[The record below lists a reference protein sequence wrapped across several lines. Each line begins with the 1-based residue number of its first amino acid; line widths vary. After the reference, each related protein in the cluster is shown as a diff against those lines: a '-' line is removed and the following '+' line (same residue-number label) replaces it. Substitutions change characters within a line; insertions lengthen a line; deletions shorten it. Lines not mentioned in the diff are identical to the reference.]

1 MRKINELLFQ
11 QFKLFIK
18 IKLLLLGVIGIIGLI
33 IGFSFYYSSIGVD
46 TLLYMQQ
53 IGNYSFYI
61 CAVYTII
68 CFMFLTYDKKN
79 DLDEVLDVT
88 NNKHKYYSIIIL
100 FILLVCISIVM
111 LLMILYIAFNNHST
125 SQLFSIYIP
134 SFFLNIFFPLCICL
148 LVSSL
153 LSYYLSYNK
162 AGIFL
167 ILFLL
172 IISPLFYI
180 DLGDNIF
187 NIFLRPFQFL
197 YQADD
202 FSMDYIVG
210 LLFLL
215 MELFF
220 LVYVLCKDIKV
231 KRKQLFL
238 L

>member
-111 LLMILYIAFNNHST
+111 LLMILY
-125 SQLFSIYIP
+125 
-134 SFFLNIFFPLCICL
+134 SF
-148 LVSSL
+148 
-153 LSYYLSYNK
+153 
-162 AGIFL
+162 
-167 ILFLL
+167 
-172 IISPLFYI
+172 
-180 DLGDNIF
+180 
-187 NIFLRPFQFL
+187 
-197 YQADD
+197 
-202 FSMDYIVG
+202 
-210 LLFLL
+210 
-215 MELFF
+215 
-220 LVYVLCKDIKV
+220 
-231 KRKQLFL
+231 
-238 L
+238 